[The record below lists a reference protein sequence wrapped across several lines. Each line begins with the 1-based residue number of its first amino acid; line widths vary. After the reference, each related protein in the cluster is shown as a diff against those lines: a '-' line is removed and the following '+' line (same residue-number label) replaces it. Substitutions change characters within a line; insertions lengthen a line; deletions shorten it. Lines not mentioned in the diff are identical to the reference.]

1 MASRF
6 YDSGSGAIT
15 TTYKEALSRH
25 GLKAFFGSDAAT
37 QPGQLQE
44 VMLHETAVS
53 WLRLRLTKTRPKE
66 PWTESVEEYKTRLKL
81 CAAQINQKY
90 DVDGLCRALPK
101 RLKLL
106 EERQGDR
113 ISK

>member
-1 MASRF
+1 MSTRTRYARDRGFMA
-6 YDSGSGAIT
+6 
-15 TTYKEALSRH
+15 H
-25 GLKAFFGSDAAT
+25 AAAHKD
-37 QPGQLQE
+37 G
-44 VMLHETAVS
+44 
-53 WLRLRLTKTRPKE
+53 PKE

-101 RLKLL
+101 RLKML
-106 EERQGDR
+106 EERKGDR

>member
-1 MASRF
+1 M
-6 YDSGSGAIT
+6 
-15 TTYKEALSRH
+15 
-25 GLKAFFGSDAAT
+25 KAFFGNDAAI

-66 PWTESVEEYKTRLKL
+66 PWTESVEECKTRLKL

-90 DVDGLCRALPK
+90 DVDGLCRALPE
-101 RLKLL
+101 RLKML
-106 EERQGDR
+106 EEREGDR